1 MDALGDL
8 LRGIRA
14 NGAMV
19 CRSIAAP
26 PWALRFEI
34 TTPLTL
40 VCGVTDDAWLIPDE
54 GEPMLLRRGDVG
66 LVREG
71 VRFVLAD
78 DPASKVGVVI
88 RDEDECIGEVEMDGK
103 HTWRFSNRPSG
114 DANEMVML
122 TAAYQVRGDLS
133 DRLLSALPEV
143 FVITNPDEDCPTMEL
158 LALELGRDRPGQEIA
173 IDRLLDLILVL
184 ALRDWFDRPDSAT
197 PAWYVALGDPVVGP
211 ALRALHD
218 DPARAWT
225 VEGLARHVGV
235 SRAGF
240 ARRFADLVGEPP
252 LTYLTGWRMALA
264 ADLLRRTDAS
274 VASVARQVGYADSFA
289 FSTAFKRVRGI
300 RPSQH
305 RTTRIAV

>member
-14 NGAMV
+14 NGATV

-26 PWALRFEI
+26 PWGLRLEI
-34 TTPLTL
+34 TAPLTL
-40 VCGVTDDAWLIPDE
+40 VCGVTDDAWLIAD
-54 GEPMLLRRGDVG
+54 GREPMLLRRGDVG

-71 VRFVLAD
+71 VQFVLAD
-78 DPASKVGVVI
+78 DPASEVDVVI
-88 RDEDECIGEVEMDGK
+88 RGVDECIGEVEPDGK
-103 HTWRFSNRPSG
+103 HTWRFGNRPSG
-114 DANEMVML
+114 DPNEMVML

-143 FVITNPDEDCPTMEL
+143 FVITNTDEACPSMDL
-158 LALELGRDRPGQEIA
+158 LAIELGRDRPGQDIA
-173 IDRLLDLILVL
+173 IDRLLDLILVF
-184 ALRDWFDRPDSAT
+184 ALRDWFDRPEAET

-218 DPARAWT
+218 EPARAWT
-225 VEGLARHVGV
+225 VEALARHVGV

-240 ARRFADLVGEPP
+240 ARRFADLIGEPP

-289 FSTAFKRVRGI
+289 FSTAFKRVRGL
-300 RPSQH
+300 RPSEH